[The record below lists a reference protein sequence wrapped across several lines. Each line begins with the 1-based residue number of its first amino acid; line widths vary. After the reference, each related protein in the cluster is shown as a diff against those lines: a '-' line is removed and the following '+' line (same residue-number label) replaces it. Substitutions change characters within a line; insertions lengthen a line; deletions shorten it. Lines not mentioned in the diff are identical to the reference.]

1 MNSIGKKLFD
11 FSWVIAMLIAG
22 TSLKNQVVAQ
32 TGQEVVW
39 YEKLYDNTAGLL
51 GGHVY
56 QVFEDKSG
64 FLWVVTESSLQF
76 FDGNHFYP
84 VYDHFSVSAYD
95 KVRILC
101 QDKARRVWVSY
112 EEKGDLLV
120 RIFDGQ
126 SRALLPIADVLP
138 EELLGAQINSAT
150 SRLNGDFFLLTLSG
164 EL

>member
-22 TSLKNQVVAQ
+22 TSFNNQVVAQ

-101 QDKARRVWVSY
+101 QDGAGRVWVRY
-112 EEKGDLLV
+112 EENGRLITKIMNTHSVILV
-120 RIFDGQ
+120 
-126 SRALLPIADVLP
+126 
-138 EELLGAQINSAT
+138 
-150 SRLNGDFFLLTLSG
+150 
-164 EL
+164 